1 MLLATDAR
9 HRGKTVVA
17 LDIGTN
23 TEISLIHQGQ
33 HFACSCASGPAFEG
47 AHIRDG
53 LRAISGAI
61 ERVFIDEETVKIQTI
76 NNKPAIGIC
85 GSGILDSVAEMLK
98 ENLIDFRGSFIKTD
112 PRVWDSQG
120 SLRFIL
126 VPPENSGHGREIAV
140 NRRDINEI
148 QLAKAAIR
156 SGIEVLLENAGIQA
170 EDIELFLVAGAFG
183 SYLDLKNTLRI
194 GMFPSMPL
202 GRFQQV
208 GNAAGSGA
216 RELLLSNKKRIEA
229 EKMVDSIEYIE
240 LTTVQNYQDI
250 FMDAIRLG

>member
-1 MLLATDAR
+1 M
-9 HRGKTVVA
+9 
-17 LDIGTN
+17 
-23 TEISLIHQGQ
+23 
-33 HFACSCASGPAFEG
+33 
-47 AHIRDG
+47 
-53 LRAISGAI
+53 
-61 ERVFIDEETVKIQTI
+61 
-76 NNKPAIGIC
+76 
-85 GSGILDSVAEMLK
+85 
-98 ENLIDFRGSFIKTD
+98 
-112 PRVWDSQG
+112 
-120 SLRFIL
+120 
-126 VPPENSGHGREIAV
+126 PPESSGHGREIAV

-156 SGIEVLLENAGIQA
+156 SGIEVLLENAGIKA
-170 EDIELFLVAGAFG
+170 EDVELFLVAGAFG

-202 GRFQQV
+202 DRFQQV

-216 RELLLSNKKRIEA
+216 RELLVSNKKRMEA